1 MLQENEEA
9 NESTLKVL
17 GYELA
22 IGNQWFSYWTKG
34 TEVLKLNEKTC
45 RVDKIWENVF
55 LKLDYKPN

>member
-1 MLQENEEA
+1 MQKNEEA

-34 TEVLKLNEKTC
+34 IKVLRLNKKTH
-45 RVDKIWENVF
+45 RVDKIWENIF
-55 LKLDYKPN
+55 LKLDHKPN